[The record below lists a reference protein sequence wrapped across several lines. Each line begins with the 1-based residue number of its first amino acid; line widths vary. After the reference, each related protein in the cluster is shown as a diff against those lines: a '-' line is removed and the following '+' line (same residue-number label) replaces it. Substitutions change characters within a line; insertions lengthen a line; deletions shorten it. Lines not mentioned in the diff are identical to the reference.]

1 MTPPRGRRNGGRV
14 PAPDL
19 APSRTDEVITA
30 VLRLER
36 EAGTPE
42 AADARRLLSD
52 HFQALGFRVEV
63 QRFVFSTGTLAALPV
78 FGAGLGWITV
88 ITLPLLLLQGAPAWG
103 SVTTW
108 VIGLVALGLIVA
120 GIALGWAP
128 ARGDKREDANLI
140 VRRPDAQV
148 DRWIVAHVD
157 TKAQR
162 QSMAG
167 RLVALGVTAVAVL
180 LMTGMAVVRLW
191 FVPPTAAVAG
201 VAGLVLAASVL
212 AARARLRG
220 RTVGARDNGS
230 GLVAALVAA
239 ETCDER
245 TGFIFTGAEEFG
257 LVGARILAQQTPE
270 LVRGRDVINLDTID
284 DTGDVAVVTH
294 DRHGAEL
301 AERLAALLQTPEH
314 RVRRRRLP
322 PGIMVDSLALARAGA
337 RAVTVAR
344 LDWGTLRIIHTPR
357 DSNGTLA
364 LATAR
369 WIGAAIARPR

>member
-1 MTPPRGRRNGGRV
+1 MTPPPGRRNGGRV

-19 APSRTDEVITA
+19 APSRTDQVVAA

-42 AADARRLLSD
+42 AADARRLLSE
-52 HFQALGFRVEV
+52 HLQALGFRVEV
-63 QRFVFSTGTLAALPV
+63 QRFVFSTGTLAALPI

-103 SVTTW
+103 AVTTW

-128 ARGDKREDANLI
+128 ARGEKREDANLI

-167 RLVALGVTAVAVL
+167 RLVALGVIAVAVL

-191 FVPPTAAVAG
+191 LVPPTAAVAG

-239 ETCDER
+239 ETADER

-257 LVGARILAQQTPE
+257 LVGARILAQQVPE

-284 DTGDVAVVTH
+284 DTGDVAVVSH

-301 AERLAALLQTPEH
+301 AERLAALLHAPEH

-344 LDWGTLRIIHTPR
+344 LDWGTLRVIHTPR
-357 DSNGTLA
+357 DSIGDPA
-364 LATAR
+364 FATAR